1 MAKKLFNENLY
12 QRVSLGNLI
21 IFCLFSISEK
31 RQKSTFGQIVNECF
45 TLFPKSFSF
54 VHFPKWPD
62 ARKLDRTLRSL
73 RARKL
78 ISGSPETLF
87 SLTKLGK
94 KIAEETAK
102 TFRQGKLL

>member
-1 MAKKLFNENLY
+1 MAKKLFNEDLY

-31 RQKSTFGQIVNECF
+31 RQKCTFEQMVNECF
-45 TLFPKSFSF
+45 TLFPKSFSL

-78 ISGSPETLF
+78 VFGNPETLF

-102 TFRQGKLL
+102 TFRQGRLL